1 MKNRL
6 VAFSLLYAIIFCA
19 SISAEP
25 ESDEPVELAR
35 LKEQFKK
42 KIDMEMKPWRDKYAQ
57 ELQKL
62 EDRLVKDRKLAEA
75 LVVKNEKDNY
85 LTAELHVKQEEQ
97 AIIKNPTSEQELKDV
112 LVNSVWL
119 VYSSDDK
126 KRERLLD
133 VYYFM
138 DSKQIF
144 LLNTKTQSN
153 WKVNSS
159 SEALI
164 QMAKGEISLEIS
176 MSKATA
182 SAEYADQT
190 YNLFY
195 AGKPKR

>member
-1 MKNRL
+1 MKNIL
-6 VAFSLLYAIIFCA
+6 NVFGLFYAMIFCTVL
-19 SISAEP
+19 SAEP
-25 ESDEPVELAR
+25 DSEDPVELVL

-42 KIDMEMKPWRDKYAQ
+42 KIDIEMKPWRDKYAQ

-75 LVVKNEKDNY
+75 LVVKNEKENY
-85 LTAELHVKQEEQ
+85 LTAELHVKQKEQ
-97 AIIKNPTSEQELKDV
+97 VVIKNPTSEQALKDV
-112 LVNSVWL
+112 LINSVWL

-126 KRERLLD
+126 KSERLLD

-138 DSKQIF
+138 DSKHIF
-144 LLNTKTQSN
+144 LLNTKTQSI
-153 WKVNSS
+153 WKANSS
-159 SEALI
+159 SQAVI
-164 QMAKGEISLEIS
+164 QMAKGEISLDIS